1 MRKRLFQPQFAVLIP
16 HTDGYARQYVVQT
29 ENYGIPALYQP
40 EHEQPKMTREATAHT
55 LMNHAVLKAA
65 ASVDRVYVSPAGH
78 TLYAMKPPK
87 SAELRDGYEW
97 INCDASVWSG
107 YYKEIAELRR
117 PESHQYDR
125 LKAHAIEKLA
135 MQACALHTL
144 TEALGTVDEER
155 VLQSF
160 FFENST
166 MYSLDSTSSL

>member
-1 MRKRLFQPQFAVLIP
+1 MRVIRPQFAVLIP
-16 HTDGYARQYVVQT
+16 HPDRNALQYVVRT
-29 ENYGIPALYQP
+29 ENYGIPAYYEP
-40 EHEQPKMTREATAHT
+40 EHEQPKMTREATARA
-55 LMNHAVLKAA
+55 MMSHAALKAA
-65 ASVDRVYVSPAGH
+65 ASVDRVYVSPAGQ
-78 TLYAMKPPK
+78 TLYTMKPPQ

-97 INCDASVWSG
+97 INCDPSVWSA
-107 YYKEIAELRR
+107 YYEEIAELRR

-144 TEALGTVDEER
+144 TEALGTVDEGR

-166 MYSLDSTSSL
+166 MYGLDSTISL